1 MPIQRLNLAPGSD
14 TVALYSIHFARWE
27 PRPLGRGGKR
37 VQCLPALISLDMF
50 IVQVYH
56 AANADLNAALN
67 IKAAGQAVL
76 ACGEAA

>member
-1 MPIQRLNLAPGSD
+1 MLLVNVSRLASEDLESMVEDLDLDLAAED
-14 TVALYSIHFARWE
+14 FTLCM
-27 PRPLGRGGKR
+27 LKT
-37 VQCLPALISLDMF
+37 QCLPALISLDMF